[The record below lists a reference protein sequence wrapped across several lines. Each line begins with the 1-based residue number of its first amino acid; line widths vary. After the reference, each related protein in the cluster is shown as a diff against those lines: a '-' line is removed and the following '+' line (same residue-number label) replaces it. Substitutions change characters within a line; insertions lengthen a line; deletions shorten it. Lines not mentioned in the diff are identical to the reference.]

1 MNNLMT
7 FYNRATDS
15 TSISTVSL
23 PFILQSIKSGKYRN
37 MIDKI
42 RNLASRNISYKDE
55 KRNLPMFTPSG
66 IFKHRNDDLNN
77 LTDYT
82 SFLVIDFDHF
92 NTSREALDFK
102 EKLIKYANPLHIY
115 AIWISPSGLGVKAL
129 MIHDNRNPV
138 EHTRMFMQVKRDLYP
153 NTSQFDMRCGN
164 ISRGCFMSYDTELY
178 INPNPIEPY
187 HFVPDPSIQLSDSK
201 RNNVNYNGSTQKE
214 YQHTEEQLKWHSL
227 IAGMERCEFGLM
239 RDADL
244 SLIDYMKKRWDK
256 AFPDCYNDGNRHQS
270 ILSRASSFC
279 KAGVL
284 VDNAINHLIST
295 FGKHGIEEWEIRNMV
310 NYCYNMN
317 NDSFGISRVRINDLR
332 RQGRENKMRNL
343 MGK

>member
-1 MNNLMT
+1 MNELMS
-7 FYNRATDS
+7 FYNNATDS
-15 TSISTVSL
+15 TSISIVSL
-23 PFILQSIKSGKYRN
+23 SYILSSIMNGRYKR
-37 MIDKI
+37 MIERI
-42 RNLASRNISYKDE
+42 RTMVGQQKDYKDE

-92 NTSREALDFK
+92 NTFKETTEFK
-102 EKLIKYANPLHIY
+102 EKLIKYTNPLHIY

-153 NTSQFDMRCGN
+153 NTSQFDMSCGN
-164 ISRGCFMSYDTELY
+164 ISRGCFMSYDTKLY

-201 RNNVNYNGSTQKE
+201 RSNVNYNGSTQKE

-256 AFPDCYNDGNRHQS
+256 AFPDCYVDGNRHQS

-295 FGKHGIEEWEIRNMV
+295 FGKNGIEEREIKAMV
-310 NYCYNMN
+310 NYCYNTN
-317 NDSFGISRVRINDLR
+317 SESFGRSRGRINDLR
-332 RQGRENKMRNL
+332 RQGRQNQLQRK
-343 MGK
+343 